1 MGAYTAHGPEAESAL
16 APSSHE
22 HNDHSDPEKVVKDSD
37 SQAHSHMDVQQRLSD
52 ENALAQMI
60 GVAILEFG
68 VILHRHVHYF
78 RGSHIIL
85 HIANWVWLSAF

>member
-16 APSSHE
+16 VPSSRE
-22 HNDHSDPEKVVKDSD
+22 HTDPEKVGKDSD
-37 SQAHSHMDVQQRLSD
+37 SHVHSHMDVQGLSD

-68 VILHRHVHYF
+68 VILHRHVHCF
-78 RGSHIIL
+78 RRSSYY
-85 HIANWVWLSAF
+85 SAYR